1 MHDVDEGKAVLDFR
15 VGCHRHQPRS
25 LHCPRNC
32 SLSLSLSLSFSLSL
46 SLSDA
51 NTHTR
56 THDGTIAA
64 AHFFFQVLFRTYRGA
79 CLTFVWHFLFIVT
92 RIEAVFFFFRL
103 EFAAFLCVIL
113 EQNSFPIKGQRQSLF
128 TSVKGLSIKVKKH
141 ARTHTP
147 KAAKLST
154 CSPQQAGVRNYS
166 SVELSFL
173 YRGITSKKK
182 PRNQKYRPSAL
193 DLDD

>member
-1 MHDVDEGKAVLDFR
+1 M
-15 VGCHRHQPRS
+15 
-25 LHCPRNC
+25 
-32 SLSLSLSLSFSLSL
+32 
-46 SLSDA
+46 
-51 NTHTR
+51 
-56 THDGTIAA
+56 
-64 AHFFFQVLFRTYRGA
+64 A

-92 RIEAVFFFFRL
+92 RIDTHFFFQARVCSLPLFHPWTK
-103 EFAAFLCVIL
+103 FFS
-113 EQNSFPIKGQRQSLF
+113 NQRQSFF
-128 TSVKGLSIKVKKH
+128 TSVKGLAKSKSRSTH

-182 PRNQKYRPSAL
+182 KPRNQKYRPSAL
-193 DLDD
+193 EISTINRDNKACARQLRNFDVVELGLAINEPHIFDITHLP